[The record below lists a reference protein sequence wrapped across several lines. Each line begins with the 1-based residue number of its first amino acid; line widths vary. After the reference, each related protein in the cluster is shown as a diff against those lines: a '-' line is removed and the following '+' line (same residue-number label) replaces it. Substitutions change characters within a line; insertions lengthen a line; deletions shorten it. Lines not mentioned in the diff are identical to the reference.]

1 MTKLSFPEFAQAER
15 LRLTDAGIP
24 FQLLDKKTDTIL
36 IDSQHLQSMLEL
48 LGAEAVQA
56 DTASK
61 YEGIVA
67 MRLSEKIRVPDLA
80 PRRAPIT
87 DNNERARYIK
97 VCAKRIEKLT
107 KQAEKAAD
115 KLRKKFFAATTGM
128 FTVWRKEA
136 FYVEANAV
144 AERRDRLIAEFESL
158 KAAPHVESVRV
169 VGNTVIVRTD
179 LLTAS
184 DPKTNYDHEIGRF
197 TILIDLNGKN
207 GVVRWF
213 NRDKRVD
220 GFKAGMNAPNVLA
233 DGTACLC
240 ETLQPMAELTARLE
254 LAVVVDL
261 AIQHIENAGSNELGA
276 YINLWPR
283 RW

>member
-1 MTKLSFPEFAQAER
+1 MTKLSFPEFGQAER
-15 LRLTDAGIP
+15 RRLTDAGIP
-24 FQLLDKKTDTIL
+24 FQLLDKKTDTVL

-48 LGAEAVQA
+48 LGADAVQA

-67 MRLSEKIRVPDLA
+67 MRLSEKIRAPALA
-80 PRRAPIT
+80 PRRTPIA

-136 FYVEANAV
+136 FAAEANAV
-144 AERRDRLIAEFESL
+144 AERRDRLAAEFESL
-158 KAAPHVESVRV
+158 KSAPHVESVCV
-169 VGNTVIVRTD
+169 VGSTVIVKTD

-184 DPKTNYDHEIGRF
+184 DPKTNHDHEIGRF
-197 TILIDLNGKN
+197 TILIDLSGKN

-233 DGTACLC
+233 DGAPCLC
-240 ETLQPMAELTARLE
+240 DTLQPMAELTARLE
-254 LAVVVDL
+254 LTVVVDL
-261 AIQHIENAGSNELGA
+261 AIQHIENAGSSELGN
-276 YINLWPR
+276 YVNLWTR